1 MKAYRIKNKVINI
14 DNIFLIEEVLKSVDH
29 FNKIEYDYYVMST
42 GGSCMSLSL
51 EEFNELK
58 EVMYNSKYDDAEA

>member
-1 MKAYRIKNKVINI
+1 MKAYKIKNKVINL
-14 DNIFLIEEVLKSVDH
+14 DNIFFIQEQRRSVDH
-29 FNKIEYDYYVMST
+29 FNQIEYDYYVMST
-42 GGSCMSLSL
+42 GGCCLTLSL